1 MSKTKLASLFLV
13 GLAGYA
19 VWALM
24 AYYDPSRRGSFLT
37 FNITMATGVIGL
49 VLRDMPSD
57 PPAAAPVPAP
67 APVPTPVPAP
77 VAPIPDPV
85 SPVQPTV
92 TL

>member
-13 GLAGYA
+13 GLAGYG

-24 AYYDPSRRGSFLT
+24 AYYDPSIRGSFLT

-57 PPAAAPVPAP
+57 PPVVVP
-67 APVPTPVPAP
+67 PAP
-77 VAPIPDPV
+77 VAPAALPVAPTPDPV
-85 SPVQPTV
+85 PSVPPVPPV
-92 TL
+92 V